1 MKLVMNK
8 SVLIKI
14 IKILKWGKIIAKLT
28 AIGTTVS
35 GAITALS
42 GSATTGVALSAA
54 GATTYAA
61 TKGLPSQGYEKTK
74 HIPPGRVDKA
84 ANILRQQEIAK
95 AARGGQGKSRNP
107 GSQGKTLQGNAYSRQ
122 QPAVRHLS
130 GMLTT
135 PLSERKK

>member
-1 MKLVMNK
+1 MKLKFSK
-8 SVLIKI
+8 SLLIKI
-14 IKILKWGKIIAKLT
+14 VRFLKWGKILAKFA

-42 GSATTGVALSAA
+42 GSATSGVALSAA

-84 ANILRQQEIAK
+84 ANMLRQQEIARAK
-95 AARGGQGKSRNP
+95 GHMK
-107 GSQGKTLQGNAYSRQ
+107 KT
-122 QPAVRHLS
+122 PA
-130 GMLTT
+130 GMLPGIVMPTKSPGRSAAAMQTSTMMT
-135 PLSERKK
+135 PRKK